1 MNSTGELR
9 MICYTCVV
17 AAFLTA
23 GVCEVVEGHYRLGVV
38 SGLLGVVQALIF
50 LVGRE

>member
-1 MNSTGELR
+1 MNEFK
-9 MICYTCVV
+9 MIFYILMIIGFFC
-17 AAFLTA
+17 A
-23 GVCEVVEGHYRLGVV
+23 GLCEVFEGHYRMGAV